1 MGSLINEMKV
11 YDLII
16 IGGGQAGLS
25 MAYFIRRSNLNYL
38 ILDSN
43 ELPGGAWLHTWDSL
57 KLFSPTEYSSLSGW
71 FMPKSENEYPSKTE
85 FIDYL
90 TKYELRYDFQI
101 ERGIQVD
108 EVMQKD
114 QKFLIETNKGKYQSK
129 MVVSATGTAK
139 NPFIPEIEGLSTYKG
154 LSIHSVDYKNPD
166 PITGNKV
173 LVVGGGNSGAQ
184 LLAEL
189 SLTKQTTWATLHEPN
204 FLPDD
209 VDGRYLFNQANSVY
223 HNKEKSTE
231 SLADIVMIES
241 VRDARRR
248 EVLNSRRM
256 FSEITEDGVVWDDGS
271 EEQFDAI
278 VWCTGFKPNL
288 SHLESMDV
296 VKNNRIRSNGTKS
309 VDIPSLWLL
318 GYGNWTGFAS
328 ATIYG
333 VGKTAR
339 DTAKQIES
347 YYQTIVDSSSE

>member
-1 MGSLINEMKV
+1 MMVG
-11 YDLII
+11 
-16 IGGGQAGLS
+16 
-25 MAYFIRRSNLNYL
+25 
-38 ILDSN
+38 
-43 ELPGGAWLHTWDSL
+43 
-57 KLFSPTEYSSLSGW
+57 
-71 FMPKSENEYPSKTE
+71 
-85 FIDYL
+85 
-90 TKYELRYDFQI
+90 I
-101 ERGIQVD
+101 ERAL
-108 EVMQKD
+108 E
-114 QKFLIETNKGKYQSK
+114 GK
-129 MVVSATGTAK
+129 AA
-139 NPFIPEIEGLSTYKG
+139 
-154 LSIHSVDYKNPD
+154 DD
-166 PITGNKV
+166 
-173 LVVGGGNSGAQ
+173 
-184 LLAEL
+184 EL
-189 SLTKQTTWATLHEPN
+189 SVELAASETFGEFVENAHQRISVKHLQGAKKWQPGMTAVLQTDKGAMEVSIVKVGKFMATVDTNHPMGGRTLN
-204 FLPDD
+204 FDLK
-209 VDGRYLFNQANSVY
+209 V
-223 HNKEKSTE
+223 
-231 SLADIVMIES
+231 ES

-309 VDIPSLWLL
+309 VDIPGLLLL